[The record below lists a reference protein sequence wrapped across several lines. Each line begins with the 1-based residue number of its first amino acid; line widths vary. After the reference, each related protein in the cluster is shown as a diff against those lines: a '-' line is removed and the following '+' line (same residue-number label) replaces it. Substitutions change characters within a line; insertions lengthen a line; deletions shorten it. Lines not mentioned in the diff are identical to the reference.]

1 MAYVAAAT
9 DAGTRKQVN
18 EDSCC
23 IKVAQT
29 SLGEVVM
36 ALVCD
41 GVGGLSAGNLASATV
56 VNRFSQWFD
65 GELPMLM
72 EGMVNAGAFD
82 FQTVKAVWSALLQAQ
97 NDLIFTHGTVVGQ
110 RLGTTFTA
118 IICCGGRYLI
128 GHVGD
133 CRAYRIGK
141 DSFEQITED
150 QTKVARM
157 LANGEITAEE
167 AKSMPRNVILQSVGT
182 QRVLAPVF
190 YEGECSDDDL
200 LVICCDGAYHRVEN
214 EGIRR
219 MFQKADFMDE
229 ASLDATCREIIQ
241 LDLSLGEKD
250 NLTVACFCTASAPE
264 GEAFVA
270 GEMASA
276 AAAAVSADEDDMPT
290 MVESDEDDMPT
301 MVESDEDGADEDDIS
316 TMVESDEADADEDE
330 MPTMVESDEDDM
342 PTMVESDEADAD
354 EDEMPTMVESDE
366 DDMPTMVE
374 SDEDDMPTMVESDE
388 DGADED
394 WEDEGDD
401 FDLPTFS
408 RPAKAAKDDQPSWV
422 DADEDDLP
430 TMVEGEGADA

>member
-29 SLGEVVM
+29 SLGEVVL

-65 GELPMLM
+65 LELPMLM
-72 EGMVNAGAFD
+72 EGMANDSGGFD
-82 FQTVKAVWSALLQAQ
+82 FQTVKAVWGALLQAQ
-97 NDLIFTHGTVVGQ
+97 NDLIFTHGTVVGT

-133 CRAYRIGK
+133 CRAYRIGE
-141 DSFEQITED
+141 DSFEQLTED

-276 AAAAVSADEDDMPT
+276 AAAAVSADEDGA
-290 MVESDEDDMPT
+290 DEDDMPT
-301 MVESDEDGADEDDIS
+301 MVESDEDEMP
-316 TMVESDEADADEDE
+316 TTVESDEDE
-330 MPTMVESDEDDM
+330 MPTMVESDEDEM